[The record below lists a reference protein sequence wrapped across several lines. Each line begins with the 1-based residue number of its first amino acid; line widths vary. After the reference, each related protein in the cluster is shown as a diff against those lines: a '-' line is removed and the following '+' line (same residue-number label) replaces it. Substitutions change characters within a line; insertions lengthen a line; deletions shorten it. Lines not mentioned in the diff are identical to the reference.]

1 MSQELIAILGMGV
14 MLGIFLWRE
23 SGRIRTEARDAHEK
37 IGERIGTFESK
48 IGERIGAIESKI
60 GERIGAIESKIGTIE
75 SKIGIVESKIDKL
88 TGYIRGYFRQDVP
101 D

>member
-23 SGRIRTEARDAHEK
+23 SGRIRTEARDAHE
-37 IGERIGTFESK
+37 K